1 MVKIN
6 GENVDA
12 AGKTITQYLINANY
26 DERTIVVEINEEIV
40 QKSDYDFTILQDGDI
55 VEIIAFM
62 GGG

>member
-1 MVKIN
+1 MIKIN
-6 GENVDA
+6 GAEVDA
-12 AGKTITQYLINANY
+12 AGKTVTQYLNDANY
-26 DERTIVVEINEEIV
+26 DSRTIVVEINEEIV